1 VLLTDGKNEDGKS
14 SDDARQLAELQKFLQ
29 EQTLGEV
36 GRPVRLFTIGYGA
49 DADVNV
55 LKQMAE
61 STNGGFYNASDRLL
75 SPTRS

>member
-1 VLLTDGKNEDGKS
+1 M
-14 SDDARQLAELQKFLQ
+14 
-29 EQTLGEV
+29 

-61 STNGGFYNASDRLL
+61 STNGGFYNASDPKTINKVFTAVV
-75 SPTRS
+75 SNF